1 MHAKKKN
8 VKRETV
14 RRAADSQVTPQLLA
28 RLATKI
34 DMTGIDKESV
44 TREALRSFTTQAP
57 RDVTKAESHASA
69 LYAAAFFGALN
80 KASSFSF
87 C

>member
-1 MHAKKKN
+1 
-8 VKRETV
+8 
-14 RRAADSQVTPQLLA
+14 
-28 RLATKI
+28 
-34 DMTGIDKESV
+34 MTGIDEDYV
-44 TREALRSFTTQAP
+44 TREALRSFTTRAP
-57 RDVTKAESHASA
+57 CDVTMAPINHGVKGAR